1 MKSMLKSLAI
11 VIPVIFASYG
21 SQAMAA
27 GEDLKQKT
35 FNCSAGSKKII
46 AVSGGQRAEIFEI
59 LISSSTA
66 TQVEVE
72 VGNDTILESFMRNK
86 DNVQT
91 NLDGYLGKVG
101 RSLKVKCT
109 GSGQL
114 AVTVLFNLISLP

>member
-66 TQVEVE
+66 TQVKVE
-72 VGNDTILESFMRNK
+72 VGSDTVLESFMQDD

-91 NLDGYLGKVG
+91 NLNGFLGKAG
-101 RSLKVKCT
+101 KNLKVKCT
-109 GSGQL
+109 GIGQL

>member
-1 MKSMLKSLAI
+1 

-21 SQAMAA
+21 GQAMAA

-35 FNCSAGSKKII
+35 FNCDDGSKKFID
-46 AVSGGQRAEIFEI
+46 VNGGQRAEIFEI

-72 VGNDTILESFMRNK
+72 LGNNTILESFMRNK
-86 DNVQT
+86 DNIQT
-91 NLDGYLGKVG
+91 NLDGFLGKTG
-101 RSLKVKCT
+101 KSLKVKCT

-114 AVTVLFNLISLP
+114 AVTVLFNLISPL

>member
-1 MKSMLKSLAI
+1 MKSMLKSLVI

-66 TQVEVE
+66 TQVEVA
-72 VGNDTILESFMRNK
+72 VGSDTVLESFMQDN

-91 NLDGYLGKVG
+91 NLNGFLGKAG
-101 RSLKVKCT
+101 KNLKVKCT
-109 GSGQL
+109 GIDQL